1 MYIFIYL
8 VFNEDKEK
16 SCDGLVLVFGSQ
28 FSELMV
34 LAVLKLTAV
43 FYNALDRLLSCT
55 ARPII
60 P

>member
-1 MYIFIYL
+1 MSKDQ
-8 VFNEDKEK
+8 EQ

-34 LAVLKLTAV
+34 LAVLKLIAV
-43 FYNALDRLLSCT
+43 FYNALDRLLSYT
-55 ARPII
+55 ARSII